1 MKKLVLILLAFMPI
15 AVLASKFTAKVEDTK
30 AFTSVNVQ
38 KLNTKGSLDFV
49 TTVPISPE
57 GKFTFSDEI
66 KTAEIYNLVFTA
78 AAGQSPTQHV
88 ILLPGENVT
97 ITYGMVYNM
106 LGIKSVEGSEN
117 MKFMQQFQDEYYKIS
132 VVAAEA
138 EKKFAEAKTPV
149 EQQMIQQEFYAA
161 MSATQ
166 AKTKTLVSNNTHL
179 LASALVGYSEFSE
192 SVVEAKSGVLKK
204 IYETQKALYP
214 ENYIIKEIG
223 RLVEN
228 PIEVGKKAPNIE
240 LPGVDGNIIRL
251 SSLRGQVVLID
262 FWASWCR
269 PCRMENPNV
278 VKAYNM
284 FKDKGFTVF
293 SVSLDANA
301 SAWQSAI
308 QADGLSWPYH
318 VSSLKQW
325 NCPVAKEYRV
335 RGIPYSVLI
344 DKDGKIIAMSLRG
357 EELINK
363 LSEILK

>member
-1 MKKLVLILLAFMPI
+1 MKKIVLILLAFMPL
-15 AVLASKFTAKVEDTK
+15 AMLASTFSAKVEDTN

-38 KLNTKGSLDFV
+38 KLNSAGSLDFV
-49 TTVPISPE
+49 TTIVISPD
-57 GKFTFSDEI
+57 GNFSFSDDI
-66 KTAEIYNLVFTA
+66 KAAEIYNLVFTTTNA
-78 AAGQSPTQHV
+78 KTATQHV

-97 ITYGMVYNM
+97 IVYGLVYNM

-117 MKFMQQFQDEYYKIS
+117 MKFMQQHQNEYYKLS
-132 VVAAEA
+132 VAAAEA

-149 EQQMIQQEFYAA
+149 EQQMVQQEFYSV

-166 AKTKTLVSNNTHL
+166 AKTKSLISANTHL
-179 LASALVGYSEFSE
+179 LAAALVGYSEFSE

-204 IYETQKALYP
+204 VYETQKTLYP
-214 ENYIIKEIG
+214 DNFIIKEIG
-223 RLVEN
+223 KLVEN
-228 PIEVGKKAPNIE
+228 PIEIGKKAPNIE

-251 SSLRGQVVLID
+251 SSLRGKVVLID

-308 QADGLSWPYH
+308 QADSLSWPYH

-325 NCPVAKEYRV
+325 NCPIAKEYRV

-363 LSEILK
+363 LSEVLK

>member
-1 MKKLVLILLAFMPI
+1 MKKLLVLLSIFMPI
-15 AVLASKFTAKVEDTK
+15 AVMASTFTAKVEDTK
-30 AFTSVNVQ
+30 AFTTVNVQ
-38 KLNTKGSLDFV
+38 KLNTAGTLDFI
-49 TTVPISPE
+49 TTAPISPD
-57 GKFTFSDEI
+57 GNFSFSDEI
-66 KTAEIYNLVFTA
+66 KTAEIYNLVFTT
-78 AAGQSPTQHV
+78 AAGQNSLQHV
-88 ILLPGENVT
+88 VLLPGENVT
-97 ITYGMVYNM
+97 IVYGMVYNM

-117 MKFMQQFQDEYYKIS
+117 MKFMQQYQNEYYKLS

-149 EQQMIQQEFYAA
+149 AQQVIQQEFYAA
-161 MSATQ
+161 MSAAQ
-166 AKTKTLVSNNTHL
+166 AKTKTLVSSNAHL
-179 LASALVGYSEFSE
+179 FAAALVGYSEFSE

-204 IYETQKALYP
+204 VYETQKSLYP
-214 ENYIIKEIG
+214 ENFIIKEIG

-251 SSLRGQVVLID
+251 SSLRGKVVLID

-363 LSEILK
+363 LSEVLK

>member
-1 MKKLVLILLAFMPI
+1 MKKLLILLSVFMPV
-15 AVLASKFTAKVEDTK
+15 AVLASTFTAKVEDTK
-30 AFTSVNVQ
+30 AFSSVNVQ
-38 KLNTKGSLDFV
+38 RLNSDGALDFV

-57 GKFTFSDEI
+57 GNFSFSDDI
-66 KTAEIYNLVFTA
+66 KTAEIYTLAFTTA
-78 AAGQSPTQHV
+78 SGQNPVQQV
-88 ILLPGENVT
+88 ILLPNENVNV
-97 ITYGMVYNM
+97 IYGMVYNM
-106 LGIKSVEGSEN
+106 LGMKDVSGSEN
-117 MKFMQQFQDEYYKIS
+117 MKLIQQYQNEYYKLS
-132 VVAAEA
+132 SLAAEI
-138 EKKFAEAKTPV
+138 EKKFSEAKTPAA
-149 EQQMIQQEFYAA
+149 QQVIQQEFYTALTA
-161 MSATQ
+161 SQ
-166 AKTKTLVSNNTHL
+166 AKTKSLLSANTHL
-179 LASALVGYSEFSE
+179 LASAVVGYSEYST

-204 IYETQKALYP
+204 IYEKQKTLYP
-214 ENYIIKEIG
+214 DNFIIKEIG
-223 RLVEN
+223 KLVEN

-251 SSLRGQVVLID
+251 SSLRGKVVLID

-308 QADGLSWPYH
+308 ATDGLSWPYH

-325 NCPVAKEYRV
+325 NCPVAKEYGV

-344 DKDGKIIAMSLRG
+344 DKDGKIIALSLRG

-363 LSEILK
+363 LSEVLK